1 MIEMS
6 VTTNR
11 KAGANNDEELIL
23 LRRVVAHD
31 RAAMTELFTIYH
43 PRLFKF
49 VFRLTRSFSI
59 ADEMVNDIML
69 LVWQKAETFRG
80 ESKVSTW
87 IFGIA
92 YRQTMRRVSRKQI
105 EIADQI
111 DVDEVATYDDVT
123 AEREDWIIQALHTL
137 PAAQQVTMVLV
148 FYLGL
153 SYEET
158 ARVVNAPVNTIK
170 TRMFHARRKLKEHL
184 ESSALP
190 AAVTEENINE

>member
-1 MIEMS
+1 MTVS
-6 VTTNR
+6 TNR
-11 KAGANNDEELIL
+11 KAESRNEEELIL

-31 RAAMTELFTIYH
+31 RGAMTELFTLYH

-49 VFRLTRSFSI
+49 VFRLTRSVSI

-92 YRQTMRRVSRKQI
+92 YRQTMRRVTRKQI
-105 EIADQI
+105 EIADQV
-111 DVDEVATYDDVT
+111 DVDEVATHDDVT
-123 AEREDWIIQALHTL
+123 AEREDWIVRALHAL
-137 PAAQQVTMVLV
+137 PAAQQVTTILV

-158 ARVVNAPVNTIK
+158 ANVIGCPVNTIK

-190 AAVTEENINE
+190 SALTGENMNE

>member
-6 VTTNR
+6 VSTNR
-11 KAGANNDEELIL
+11 KTDSRNEEELIL

-92 YRQTMRRVSRKQI
+92 YRQTMRRVTRKKI

-123 AEREDWIIQALHTL
+123 AEREDWIIRALHTL
-137 PAAQQVTMVLV
+137 PAAQQVTTVLV

-158 ARVVNAPVNTIK
+158 ARVVGAPVNTIK

-190 AAVTEENINE
+190 AAETEENVNE